1 MRAIYFVEVKGV
13 KYYKCDT
20 FWSKSSKHTNAKIHN
35 DTKHDQDRFF
45 ESLVYGFKPYNVE
58 ELNEE
63 EYTRF
68 KNYEGSLYGYQTI
81 LDPETTDTRFSL
93 KEDVKLS
100 EPIYLRKIDSISK
113 RGEVDSYD
121 YKTVIERENKINKII
136 DEN

>member
-1 MRAIYFVEVKGV
+1 MRAIYFIEVKGV

-20 FWSKSSKHTNAKIHN
+20 FWSKSDKYTHAKIHN

-45 ESLVYGFKPYNVE
+45 ESLIYGFKPYNTD
-58 ELNEE
+58 ELNDE
-63 EYTRF
+63 EYERI

-81 LDPETTDTRFSL
+81 LDPETPETRFSL
-93 KEDVKLS
+93 KEGANLS

-113 RGEVDSYD
+113 KGEAESHD
-121 YKTVIERENKINKII
+121 YKTVIERENKINQII